1 MISQERVNASMQMI
15 WFKLINQK
23 NLPVHCNII
32 SLWGYICIS
41 AKQVHY
47 FGTCKKLRSITAI
60 LWLTLQSGQIIHLLF
75 LHQLLAFDP
84 RTLGE
89 GINTGLQ
96 AGHWPPESCGPQG
109 AGTGSHLPIVPLKQR
124 QVSYRLTLPLQV
136 NTILLSIY
144 MYIVHTHFKFSK
156 P

>member
-1 MISQERVNASMQMI
+1 MLRKWYDSNWSIEEATST
-15 WFKLINQK
+15 L
-23 NLPVHCNII
+23 LHII

-41 AKQVHY
+41 AKQLQVHY
-47 FGTCKKLRSITAI
+47 FGTCKRFRSIKAI
-60 LWLTLQSGQIIHLLF
+60 LWLTLQSGEIIHLFF
-75 LHQLLAFDP
+75 LDQLLAFDP

-96 AGHWPPESCGPQG
+96 TGHWPPESGGPQG

-144 MYIVHTHFKFSK
+144 MYIVHTHFIFSK